1 MPAKPKRRITKTTS
15 IIITVTN
22 GVPSQPSVQISKT
35 QRVVFVNTD
44 NTEYLFELW
53 NQDNDDH
60 IVVCPVLAANA
71 SLTFQADL
79 DDLKPE
85 SKCHYNIEVVG
96 SARKRNR
103 SDGGGHVIIIGN

>member
-15 IIITVTN
+15 IIVTVTN

-71 SLTFQADL
+71 R
-79 DDLKPE
+79 
-85 SKCHYNIEVVG
+85 
-96 SARKRNR
+96 ARAR
-103 SDGGGHVIIIGN
+103 SSCGLWCGMRFGCARIDWLSVRFAALNASTYWLR